1 MLPTVCNQR
10 RGRAFLVCYLWDN
23 SLWSCLPTQHTV
35 ILPGKKQFLQNSTQV
50 WVAEIM
56 FVISSSNV
64 RLQTVLII
72 VAREAG
78 ALSLRL
84 FKINLISIY
93 PPESLW
99 RATFNHGGVRRGRE
113 ARDLGMKGSC
123 ASWKGEGAAC
133 ESGKVLFWSEVIHV
147 IGVYGYPFSCEF
159 RH

>member
-1 MLPTVCNQR
+1 M
-10 RGRAFLVCYLWDN
+10 
-23 SLWSCLPTQHTV
+23 WSCLPTQHTV

-64 RLQTVLII
+64 RLQTVLIT

-93 PPESLW
+93 PPESL
-99 RATFNHGGVRRGRE
+99 
-113 ARDLGMKGSC
+113 
-123 ASWKGEGAAC
+123 
-133 ESGKVLFWSEVIHV
+133 
-147 IGVYGYPFSCEF
+147 
-159 RH
+159 